1 MTLSTSMPN
10 LQSVPMPAAAAADGD
25 DFHLHNSFTFW
36 IARLASVM
44 REQFNQ
50 ALADHDVTWP
60 QWMILNVLHHN
71 LAVTPAQIAD
81 NIGVDR
87 SAVTR
92 LVDRLEKKNMVQRS
106 FDGLDRRSIQI
117 LMTPNGKQLV
127 AAINSAAKNH
137 QDVFLSQLP
146 STECR
151 GLKGNIQKLLRAGGV
166 ETMGVWRQV

>member
-1 MTLSTSMPN
+1 MHPLAS
-10 LQSVPMPAAAAADGD
+10 QVPPHIESSD

-36 IARLASVM
+36 IARLASAM

-50 ALADHDVTWP
+50 ALAEHDVTWP
-60 QWMILNVLHHN
+60 QWMILNVLHHK

-92 LVDRLEKKNMVQRS
+92 LVDRLEKKGMVARS

-117 LMTPNGKQLV
+117 VMTPEGRRLV
-127 AAINSAAKNH
+127 AEINAVAKEH
-137 QDVFLSQLP
+137 QDSFMSQLP

-166 ETMGVWRQV
+166 ETATLWRHI

>member
-1 MTLSTSMPN
+1 MQPLATHVSAEHN
-10 LQSVPMPAAAAADGD
+10 GD

-36 IARLASVM
+36 IARLASAM

-50 ALADHDVTWP
+50 ALAEHDVTWP
-60 QWMILNVLHHN
+60 QWMILNVLHHK
-71 LAVTPAQIAD
+71 LAITPAQIAD

-92 LVDRLEKKNMVQRS
+92 LVDRLEKKGMVVRS

-117 LMTPNGKQLV
+117 VMTTEGRRLV
-127 AAINSAAKNH
+127 AQINAAAKAH
-137 QDVFLSQLP
+137 QDSFMSQLP

-166 ETMGVWRQV
+166 ETSTLWRHV